1 MTVIALEY
9 TFGVH
14 MEYCA
19 LKGFLVVLII
29 QGREVVDRC
38 DYVYSDVLMNE
49 SQLLTDSKPLV

>member
-1 MTVIALEY
+1 
-9 TFGVH
+9 

-38 DYVYSDVLMNE
+38 DYVYRDVLMNE